1 MSAILET
8 LNLTKLFGM
17 VRAAEDLTIRFQDG
31 ELVGIVG
38 PNGSGKTTL
47 LNLVTGYLK
56 PDRGSVRYRGRDI
69 TGLPPR
75 AVADLGIARSFQ
87 MPQLYLSLTVLEN
100 VVLAL
105 AIRERKGAGFWS
117 ALKTPERMDEA
128 VRILAQFGLDGHDS
142 ERAGLLPEGAR
153 KLLDVALSVARRPQ
167 VLLMDEPTSGV
178 SVRDKFRV
186 MDTLIPVLKQS
197 AVTAIFVEHDME
209 VVQKYAERVL
219 AFNDGAVLASGPPDV
234 VLADPAVRRAI
245 LGRE

>member
-1 MSAILET
+1 MGPVLET

-17 VRAAEDLTIRFQDG
+17 IRAADDLTLRFHEG

-56 PDRGSVRYRGRDI
+56 PDRGHIRYRGHDI
-69 TGLPPR
+69 TGVPPR

-87 MPQLYLSLTVLEN
+87 MPQLYTSLTVVEN
-100 VVLAL
+100 ILLAL
-105 AIRERKGAGFWS
+105 AIRAGKGSEFWS
-117 ALKTPERMDEA
+117 PLRTPARVDEA
-128 VRILAQFGLDGHDS
+128 VRILAQFGLEGHEAD
-142 ERAGLLPEGAR
+142 RAGQLPEGAR
-153 KLLDVALSVARRPQ
+153 KLLDVALSFARQPQ

-186 MDTLIPVLKQS
+186 MDTLIPVLKEGG
-197 AVTAIFVEHDME
+197 VTAIFVEHDMD

-219 AFNDGAVLASGPPDV
+219 AFHEGSVLADGAPGAVFG
-234 VLADPAVRRAI
+234 DPAVRKA
-245 LGRE
+245 LMGRD